1 MLYRKKYSDCR
12 VFWIV
17 NPINNH
23 TQELYLVWLFD
34 KNRLGI
40 RKYFVYKNN
49 ARKPPFTDIVRRY
62 DIQER
67 DRGRFTEEGISIAVE
82 TK

>member
-12 VFWIV
+12 LFWIV

-23 TQELYLVWLFD
+23 TKELYLVWLFD
-34 KNRLGI
+34 KNRFGI

-49 ARKPPFTDIVRRY
+49 ARKPPFTDIIRIY
-62 DIQER
+62 DIDER
-67 DRGRFTEEGISIAVE
+67 DRVRFTEEGISIAVE